1 MTPHPKHSALLRHRT
16 RGRQHG
22 PITRLVS
29 PGELGRHLKP
39 FVFLDAV
46 QLEGAGSMGF
56 GWHPHSGI
64 ATVTIHFEGGSWA
77 EETDQVRH
85 LVPAG
90 GVEWVQAGG
99 GVWHRGG
106 PAPGADVAAFQ
117 LWLALEQ
124 DRELEPA
131 ASRYFR
137 AEDVPEVGPVRVIL
151 GEYGGRRSPVPAPAG
166 ITYLQVS
173 LAEGESVV
181 LPRPEGTTAFIATH
195 SGAVDLRVGE
205 ADAGSVGGVELV
217 QIAPTA
223 EDEIT
228 LQARSPT
235 RLVYGH
241 AVPHPHP
248 LVLGRYSVHT
258 SEQALRVGEQGI
270 DEIREALQ
278 ARLGE

>member
-1 MTPHPKHSALLRHRT
+1 MNPEILLNRT
-16 RGRQHG
+16 HGTQHG

-29 PGELGRHLKP
+29 PGDLGHQLKP

-46 QLEGAGSMGF
+46 KLRADGFAGF

-85 LVPAG
+85 FVPAG
-90 GVEWVQAGG
+90 GVEWVRAGS

-106 PAPGADVAAFQ
+106 PEPDTDLAAFQ
-117 LWLALEQ
+117 LWLALDEQ
-124 DRELEPA
+124 TELEPA

-137 AEDVPEVGPVRVIL
+137 AEELPVEGPVRVVL
-151 GEYGGRRSPVPAPAG
+151 GEFHGMRSPVPSTAG

-173 LAEGESVV
+173 LAEGESIA
-181 LPRPEGTTAFIATH
+181 LPRPAGSVAFLATH
-195 SGAVDLRVGE
+195 SGRVDIQVGG
-205 ADAGSVGGVELV
+205 AAAGSVGGVELV
-217 QIAPTA
+217 QLAPT
-223 EDEIT
+223 EEEKVT
-228 LQARSPT
+228 LLANSRT

-258 SEQALRVGEQGI
+258 SERTLRVGEQRI
-270 DEIREALQ
+270 ATIKEDL
-278 ARLGE
+278 RLGE

>member
-1 MTPHPKHSALLRHRT
+1 MTHAMNPELLLNRT
-16 RGRQHG
+16 RGSQHG

-29 PGELGRHLKP
+29 PGDLGHQLKP

-46 QLEGAGSMGF
+46 KLSANGSAGF

-64 ATVTIHFEGGSWA
+64 ATVTINFEGGSWA

-106 PAPGADVAAFQ
+106 PEPGTDVAAFQ
-117 LWLALEQ
+117 LWLALDE

-137 AEDVPEVGPVRVIL
+137 AEDLPEHGPVRVVL
-151 GEYGGRRSPVPAPAG
+151 GTFNGTRSPIPAPAG
-166 ITYLQVS
+166 ITYLQIS
-173 LAEGESVV
+173 LVEGESIA
-181 LPRPEGTTAFIATH
+181 LPRPAGSVAFLATH
-195 SGAVDLRVGE
+195 SGGVEVHVGAVN
-205 ADAGSVGGVELV
+205 AGSVGGVELV
-217 QIAPTA
+217 RLAPTT
-223 EDEIT
+223 EEQVT
-228 LQARSPT
+228 LVATSPT
-235 RLVYGH
+235 WLVYGH

-248 LVLGRYSVHT
+248 LVIGRYSVHT
-258 SEQALRVGEQGI
+258 SERALRVGERGI
-270 DEIREALQ
+270 AKIHEELRP
-278 ARLGE
+278 RLGG